1 MSAVA
6 APRAKAVASRVLRR
20 RRLPAHLRAVDRI
33 EGMISLREAD
43 LLYRLAGRANGCGC
57 IVEIGSYRGRSTVA
71 LAEGATSSA
80 IFAIEPHEVFE
91 GVLGG
96 SFGARDRAHFYRAML
111 RSGAYERVRLVNLPG
126 RVVAPGWS
134 EPVALLWIDGDH
146 SYEGVRGDWEAFKP
160 HLAAGALVA
169 FDDSIDERIG
179 PHRLIAELVESRELT
194 IVERVDKVTALR
206 RPAAI

>member
-1 MSAVA
+1 MSAGA
-6 APRAKAVASRVLRR
+6 APRAKAAASRVLRR
-20 RRLPAHLRAVDRI
+20 GRLPAHLRAVDRI

-134 EPVALLWIDGDH
+134 EPVALLWIDG
-146 SYEGVRGDWEAFKP
+146 EMT
-160 HLAAGALVA
+160 
-169 FDDSIDERIG
+169 IG
-179 PHRLIAELVESRELT
+179 P
-194 IVERVDKVTALR
+194 
-206 RPAAI
+206 P

>member
-1 MSAVA
+1 MSAGA
-6 APRAKAVASRVLRR
+6 APRAKAAASRVLRR
-20 RRLPAHLRAVDRI
+20 GRLPAHLRAVDRI

-71 LAEGATSSA
+71 LAEGASSSA

-126 RVVAPGWS
+126 TVVAPGWS

>member
-1 MSAVA
+1 VSAGA
-6 APRAKAVASRVLRR
+6 APRAKAVASRGLRR

-43 LLYRLAGRANGCGC
+43 LLYRLAARANGCGC

-71 LAEGATSSA
+71 LAEGASSSA

-169 FDDSIDERIG
+169 FDDSIDERVG

-194 IVERVDKVTALR
+194 IVERVDKLTALR